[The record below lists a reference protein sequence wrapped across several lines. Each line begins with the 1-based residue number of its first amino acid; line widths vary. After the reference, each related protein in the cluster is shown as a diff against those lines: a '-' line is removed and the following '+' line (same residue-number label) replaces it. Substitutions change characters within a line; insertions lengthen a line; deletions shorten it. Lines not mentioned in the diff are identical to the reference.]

1 MSQNFARVF
10 LLAVQ
15 IGLLAGCR
23 STGGPAQKLKVTESE
38 RPLLEK
44 AQKAKPGTY
53 PSPHATMRRPKRK

>member
-1 MSQNFARVF
+1 MSRKFAGAL
-10 LLAVQ
+10 LLAV
-15 IGLLAGCR
+15 LMAGCR

-53 PSPHATMRRPKRK
+53 PSPHPSVRQPKRK